1 MSLKLGKSFDRSYK
15 LRLPFLNGYYNIE
28 VFLNKKSTFLLFGVD
43 SDTKYDSQAMQIN
56 MFKNL
61 ESSKFCE
68 TFIDL
73 HNYRSS
79 TLDILNQYKAISS
92 DYFHE
97 VSFLLNETI
106 NLSKVEIDENKSV
119 FDCLN
124 IYGFTMNNYY
134 NEFIFLIT
142 ERHNIIKKL
151 NKKIV
156 RTSGIQIASNQSLKF
171 LNEYHQDHLN
181 SGKEGVKKNIFSSNE
196 ISKFIRYM
204 RDENGSKS

>member
-15 LRLPFLNGYYNIE
+15 LRLPFMNGFYNVEI
-28 VFLNKKSTFLLFGVD
+28 FLNKKSTFLLFGVESD
-43 SDTKYDSQAMQIN
+43 SKVDTQAMQVN

-73 HNYRSS
+73 HNYRKS
-79 TLDILNQYKAISS
+79 TLDIVNQYKGIKS

-97 VSFLLNETI
+97 VSFILNETI
-106 NLSKVEIDENKSV
+106 NLSKVDIDEDKSV

-124 IYGFTMNNYY
+124 LYGFTLNHFY
-134 NEFIFLIT
+134 NEFIFIIT

-151 NKKIV
+151 GKKIV
-156 RTSGIQIASNQSLKF
+156 RTSGIQIASNQSLKM
-171 LNEYHQDHLN
+171 LNDYHQDHLT
-181 SGKEGVKKNIFSSNE
+181 SGKIGIESNILPPKEVINL
-196 ISKFIRYM
+196 
-204 RDENGSKS
+204 

>member
-1 MSLKLGKSFDRSYK
+1 MEFWCLTKGYNMSLKLGKSFDRSYK
-15 LRLPFLNGYYNIE
+15 LRLPFMNGYYNVE

-43 SDTKYDSQAMQIN
+43 GDSKKDDNQAMQIN

-68 TFIDL
+68 TFLEL

-79 TLDILNQYKAISS
+79 TLDILNQYKAIRS

-106 NLSKVEIDENKSV
+106 NLSKVDIDENKTV

-134 NEFIFLIT
+134 NEYIFLIT
-142 ERHNIIKKL
+142 ERHNIVKKL
-151 NKKIV
+151 NKKMV

-171 LNEYHQDHLN
+171 LNEYHQDHI
-181 SGKEGVKKNIFSSNE
+181 SAGKIGMEKIVSPSKE
-196 ISKFIRYM
+196 II
-204 RDENGSKS
+204 NL